1 MSINPKQLTDI
12 CSVHGL
18 TEKQTQFVVAYMGNG
33 RNASAAYRTAYNV
46 RRNGSANAVTVESSK
61 LLRHPKIR
69 AVLDEIQS
77 TVAPAVIQRVI
88 DITAIDESWVMR
100 HLVELVERCMQGRLV
115 LDRYGNPVLVLT
127 PEGEVAALYSCDVP
141 GAFRGLELVGRK
153 LGMWKDR
160 KSVEVEVVP
169 PEVQEDREN
178 ARQRMIYL
186 LKEMESGKYVDK
198 EPEKG
203 ASVTQPGKRPAQ
215 NQTSVESETSPPPP
229 EDWGG

>member
-127 PEGEVAALYSCDVP
+127 PEGEVA
-141 GAFRGLELVGRK
+141 
-153 LGMWKDR
+153 
-160 KSVEVEVVP
+160 VVP

-215 NQTSVESETSPPPP
+215 NQTSVESETSPPTQ